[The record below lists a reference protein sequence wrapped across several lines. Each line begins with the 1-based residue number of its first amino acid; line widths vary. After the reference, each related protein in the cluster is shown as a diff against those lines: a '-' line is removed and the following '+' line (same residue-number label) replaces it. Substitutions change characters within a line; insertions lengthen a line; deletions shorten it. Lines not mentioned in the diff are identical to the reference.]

1 MGLYLPNSTDSP
13 EDMLYKHCIDQF
25 DIDHFD
31 HVDRCGRSGRS
42 DTDPGCSD
50 SGQDCRLHVAPPEE
64 GSSRRCAAEMV
75 IRSNRATAG
84 SAHNGTEE

>member
-13 EDMLYKHCIDQF
+13 EDMLYKHGIDQF

-31 HVDRCGRSGRS
+31 RSGRS
-42 DTDPGCSD
+42 DTDTGCSD
-50 SGQDCRLHVAPPEE
+50 SGQDCRLHIAPPEE

-75 IRSNRATAG
+75 IRSNRAAAG
-84 SAHNGTEE
+84 SENNGTGE